1 MDYRKFSINERIT
14 FGSCGTA
21 RTSPPHTQFVRR
33 EEMMKLDEIH
43 NLEVQEEYPRVI
55 DELESLLR
63 ANPDDSEVVTRLGF
77 NLWLVVVEAERIALQ
92 TSHDNT
98 QRIQE
103 SG

>member
-1 MDYRKFSINERIT
+1 
-14 FGSCGTA
+14 
-21 RTSPPHTQFVRR
+21 
-33 EEMMKLDEIH
+33 MMKRDEIH

-63 ANPDDSEVVTRLGF
+63 ANPDDAEVVTRLGF

-92 TSHDNT
+92 TSHDNA

-103 SG
+103 SGQRNSIT